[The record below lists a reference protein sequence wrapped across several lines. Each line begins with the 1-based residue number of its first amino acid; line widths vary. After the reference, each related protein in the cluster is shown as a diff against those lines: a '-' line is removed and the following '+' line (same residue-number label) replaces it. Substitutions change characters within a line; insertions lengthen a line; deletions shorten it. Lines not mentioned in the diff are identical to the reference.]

1 MWRKLPNFYSCRKQS
16 ICASC
21 KVHYEWDKIASRYT
35 ASCGFSAYQLSIFG
49 DATEDQFPGLFT
61 FDFRYCFFSA
71 NRNGTFENSQ
81 NLVSIYQPT
90 CGSDKSGRPEPEAVK
105 FTREQVGHIHFFI
118 SQSVLLIW
126 WFFPLTLCCG
136 ETVRAVNIFFV
147 FCVPNV
153 CYDGIVS

>member
-1 MWRKLPNFYSCRKQS
+1 MPDKSKDVCEENCRIFIPVENNLFVLLAKFITSEIKLPPGIQLLA
-16 ICASC
+16 AS
-21 KVHYEWDKIASRYT
+21 
-35 ASCGFSAYQLSIFG
+35 SAYQLFIFG

-105 FTREQVGHIHFFI
+105 FTREQVRSHTFLH
-118 SQSVLLIW
+118 
-126 WFFPLTLCCG
+126 
-136 ETVRAVNIFFV
+136 
-147 FCVPNV
+147 
-153 CYDGIVS
+153 